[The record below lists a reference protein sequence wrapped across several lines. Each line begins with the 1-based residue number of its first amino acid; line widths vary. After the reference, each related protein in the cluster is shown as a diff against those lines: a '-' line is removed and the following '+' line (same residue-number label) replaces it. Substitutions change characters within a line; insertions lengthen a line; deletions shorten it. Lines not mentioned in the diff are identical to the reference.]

1 MKAVYF
7 TEHGGP
13 EVFKFGELPEP
24 TLGEGEVKIK
34 VKACAL
40 NRLDVYTRAGIRGTK
55 MDLTEPHVLGADVS
69 GEVVEIGPKVTK
81 VSAGDRV
88 VVNPRITCMQCRY
101 CQSNQSEYCASAGMV
116 GSTIRGGYAEYVVV
130 PATNAFPIPDNLS
143 HVQAASLPT
152 VFMPS
157 WNILI

>member
-24 TLGEGEVKIK
+24 TPGEGEVKIK

-40 NRLDVYTRAGIRGTK
+40 NRLDVYTRAGVRGTK

-69 GEVVEIGPKVTK
+69 GEVVEIGPKVTR

-88 VVNPRITCMQCRY
+88 VVNPRITCM
-101 CQSNQSEYCASAGMV
+101 
-116 GSTIRGGYAEYVVV
+116 
-130 PATNAFPIPDNLS
+130 
-143 HVQAASLPT
+143 
-152 VFMPS
+152 
-157 WNILI
+157 